1 MMTPPLRS
9 GLLAFAGFALAG
21 TIAAQ
26 TPPPPKIQFPAP
38 SPACT
43 LKQRVGLTDIE
54 IVYSR
59 PGLKG
64 RVVVGRINP
73 YGEVWRAGANAA
85 TRITFSTPVSF
96 GGTEVPA
103 GTYGLFAIPGATEWT
118 VILNKIANQWGAYS
132 YNPTDDVVR
141 VTATPVRIDPP
152 VETFT
157 IGINDIRD
165 ESATLNLTWADWRV
179 PVKLGVDV
187 VSILEPQ
194 IEAVMAS
201 DAPKKPYAQAAMFY
215 GDHNL
220 HLDEAVKWMDAA
232 IAAQPDA
239 FFLIYHKAVILAKM
253 GDKAAAEAAARQSM
267 DLAAKQT
274 GPEKDEYIRLNQ
286 ELIAGL
292 HG

>member
-9 GLLAFAGFALAG
+9 GFLLFAGFALAG
-21 TIAAQ
+21 TVAAQ
-26 TPPPPKIQFPAP
+26 TPPPSKLQFPAP

-64 RVVVGRINP
+64 RVVVGKIDP
-73 YGEVWRAGANAA
+73 YGQVWRTGANAA
-85 TRITFSTPVSF
+85 TRITFGTPVNF

-103 GTYGLFAIPGATEWT
+103 GTYGLFTIPGESEWT
-118 VILNKIANQWGAYS
+118 VILNKIANQWGAYQ
-132 YNPTDDVVR
+132 YNAKDDVAR
-141 VTATPVRIDPP
+141 VTVTPVKVDPP

-157 IGINDIRD
+157 IDINDIRD

-187 VSILEPQ
+187 VAILEPQ
-194 IEAVMAS
+194 IEALMAS
-201 DAPKKPYAQAAMFY
+201 DNPKKPYAQAAMFY
-215 GDHNL
+215 GDHNI
-220 HLDEAVKWMDAA
+220 HLQQAAAWMDAA

-239 FFLIYHKAVILAKM
+239 YYLLYHKAVILAKM
-253 GDKAAAEAAARQSM
+253 GDQAGAETTARQSM
-267 DLAAKQT
+267 ALAAKQT
-274 GPEKDEYIRLNQ
+274 GPEKDEYIRLN
-286 ELIAGL
+286 EALIAGL
-292 HG
+292 H